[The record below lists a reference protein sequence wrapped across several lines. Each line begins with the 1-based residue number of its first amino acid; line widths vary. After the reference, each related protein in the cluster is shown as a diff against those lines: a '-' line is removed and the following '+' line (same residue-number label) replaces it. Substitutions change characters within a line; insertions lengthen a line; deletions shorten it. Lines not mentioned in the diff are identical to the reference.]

1 MRPFPTIC
9 AVVKR
14 VATMA
19 TSDANKMLMLESEGA
34 IETILKG
41 LLLSS
46 PRRSEDGADA
56 VQEACAAL
64 LLSLAL
70 YGPWAEVLR
79 AHTVAMRA
87 LHDLHEGDA
96 GTETSR
102 RSAESA
108 LFELEGRQAQPSSA
122 DAGCSK
128 HVMMSCESVAMHI
141 WAMRYVRLMVCALC
155 FALSVGVGA

>member
-1 MRPFPTIC
+1 MRPFPAIC
-9 AVVKR
+9 SVVQR

-19 TSDANKMLMLESEGA
+19 ISDANKMLMLESEGA

-102 RSAESA
+102 RSAESRSGTGVVTLLA
-108 LFELEGRQAQPSSA
+108 KAAVGDEPIPE
-122 DAGCSK
+122 
-128 HVMMSCESVAMHI
+128 
-141 WAMRYVRLMVCALC
+141 VRLCWSLIT
-155 FALSVGVGA
+155 